1 MITITITING
11 EERSFEDNTS
21 VEDLLSH
28 LEIKRDRLAVERNR
42 AIVPRTEYEKTMLAD
57 GDVLEIVS
65 LVGGG

>member
-1 MITITITING
+1 MITITING
-11 EERSFEDNTS
+11 EERFFEDSTS
-21 VEDLLSH
+21 VEDLLTQ

-42 AIVPRTEYEKTMLAD
+42 SIVPRTEYEKTVLVD